1 VALDWTVTASEAV
14 RRWPESV
21 PLVCLTVPG
30 GSGGDGAGW
39 TILTTPRGDE
49 VRHGFSPP
57 DWMPTSGTGG
67 GAWGGVPFVGGWIG
81 VLDYEAG
88 FEVEPSAGA
97 AVGES
102 VTWMEC
108 PAALLHDGATNQW
121 WRVGDSVEL
130 PQLQGLRARGREV
143 RSWRCGG
150 LTSVQGRGH
159 YEAAVARTVEY
170 TRAGDVFQAN
180 IAHQLRTSFEGSAR
194 GLFARLMESARPRHG
209 AFVEM
214 GDERTVCSMSPELFL
229 DADFRKGVVRTR
241 PIKGTRPVARADEL
255 RASEKDGAELVMIVD
270 LMRNDLGRVCRFG
283 SVRVD
288 RSRVIERHG
297 PIVHGVGS
305 VSGVMREGTSVE
317 ALMRAAFPAGSVTGA
332 PKVRAMQIIQEL
344 EGFRRGAYCGSV
356 GFVSRCGRSVW
367 NVGIRTAT
375 IIGDELV
382 YPVGAG
388 IVEGSVPALEWE
400 ETLHKAEG
408 FMKVLR
414 EGEAGVARS
423 RVVTPGVAMGVE
435 GVR

>member
-1 VALDWTVTASEAV
+1 
-14 RRWPESV
+14 
-21 PLVCLTVPG
+21 
-30 GSGGDGAGW
+30 
-39 TILTTPRGDE
+39 
-49 VRHGFSPP
+49 
-57 DWMPTSGTGG
+57 
-67 GAWGGVPFVGGWIG
+67 
-81 VLDYEAG
+81 
-88 FEVEPSAGA
+88 
-97 AVGES
+97 
-102 VTWMEC
+102 
-108 PAALLHDGATNQW
+108 LLHDGATNQW
-121 WRVGDSVEL
+121 WRVGESAGL

-143 RSWRCGG
+143 LSWRCAG

-180 IAHQLRTSFEGSAR
+180 IAHQLRTGFEGSAR
-194 GLFARLMESARPRHG
+194 GLFARLLESARPRHG
-209 AFVEM
+209 ACVEL
-214 GDERTVCSMSPELFL
+214 GDGRTVCSMSPELFL
-229 DADFRKGVVRTR
+229 DANFATGTVRTR

-288 RSRVIERHG
+288 RARVIERHG

-375 IIGDELV
+375 IVGDELV

-388 IVEGSVPALEWE
+388 IVEGSDPAMEWE

-408 FMKVLR
+408 FAKVLR
-414 EGEAGVARS
+414 EGEAGVGRS
-423 RVVTPGVAMGVE
+423 RVVTSGVVVGTE